1 MTQTQSDILPGARGR
16 GVHCVFPSLEV
27 VSVESTHP
35 QPRGGEGGGGGGEG
49 ASPASHLA
57 PPALQH
63 HVRRLEG
70 EGEPAVGFDLPG
82 EGAGV
87 VVEDVL
93 LHGGVDTRAD
103 MSLQSSVD
111 TAGSWKLQS
120 CCHLPDY

>member
-1 MTQTQSDILPGARGR
+1 M
-16 GVHCVFPSLEV
+16 

-70 EGEPAVGFDLPG
+70 EGEATVGLHLPAQ
-82 EGAGV
+82 GAGV

-93 LHGGVDTRAD
+93 LNGGVDTRAD
-103 MSLQSSVD
+103 VPLQSPVD
-111 TAGSWKLQS
+111 TAGS
-120 CCHLPDY
+120 